1 MEGRIAKEA
10 KTIAR
15 AGPDARHNRLSGV
28 LSGLPVYK
36 GRIPLSG
43 TGKRGGARLIYYCD
57 EQSLVL
63 LFIYAKNAKSG
74 VPVKEIND
82 ALLQAGLA

>member
-1 MEGRIAKEA
+1 MRSVTKTKAFIRDVKRLSRRHQDLEGRIAKET

-15 AGPDARHNRLSGV
+15 AGPDARHNRPSGV

-43 TGKRGGARLIYYCD
+43 TGKRGVRG
-57 EQSLVL
+57 
-63 LFIYAKNAKSG
+63 
-74 VPVKEIND
+74 
-82 ALLQAGLA
+82 